1 MKSINWRYALGE
13 IIIVIIGISLAFS
26 LNNWKESSAERR
38 QRQQYLSAL
47 ELDIVAEIDQL
58 EQLQTTIGQRLGQI
72 QQMSS
77 HIGFNRPGKDS
88 VLMKVFE
95 IGRAVS
101 FQPDNITYQ
110 TLVNSGDLKL
120 IDDFEL
126 RRAIEAH
133 YSEHNEVLRNY
144 ERLDNIYASF
154 LGDYFV
160 RSVDY
165 GAIRQGDFSSIDT
178 ELFRNILY
186 SLMGGYQLAF
196 SANET
201 CLESNRDLLEMIAD

>member
-13 IIIVIIGISLAFS
+13 IIIVIIGISLAFT
-26 LNNWKESSAERR
+26 LNNWKEGRSDQR

-47 ELDIVAEIDQL
+47 ELDVAAEIKQL
-58 EQLQTTIGQRLGQI
+58 EELQGTIQLRLGQI
-72 QQMSS
+72 QQMSG
-77 HIGFNRPGKDS
+77 HIGYDRPGKDT

-133 YSEHNEVLRNY
+133 YSEHTEVLRNY
-144 ERLDNIYASF
+144 ERLDNIYATY
-154 LGDYFV
+154 LGEYFV
-160 RSVDY
+160 RNVDY
-165 GAIRQGDFSSIDT
+165 GAVRQGDFSSVDT
-178 ELFRNILY
+178 EFFRNILY
-186 SLMGGYQLAF
+186 SLMGGYQMAYT
-196 SANET
+196 ANEA
-201 CLESNRDLLEMIAD
+201 CLASNRELLELIR